1 MKIIAVD
8 DEQVSLGLLCAE
20 IRKVVPYDEL
30 VTFSLPQEALEYA
43 KSSAFDVAFFDIE
56 MPGMSGIELA
66 KQIKSLQP
74 RTNFIFVTAY
84 TKYALDAVQLH
95 SSGYLLKPVTSAAIK
110 HELDNLR
117 FPETYAKDRISVRT
131 FGEFELKVNGSV
143 VHFRRSKSKEMLAY
157 LVDRGGNGVTRKELA
172 DALFHDEEY
181 SLYTQDYMN
190 KVISELERSLK
201 EAGAE
206 KILIRRRNFYAVD
219 KAQFSCD
226 IYDYEKGVPAA
237 INRFSGEYMQPY
249 EWGAE
254 AVKKHI
260 S

>member
-1 MKIIAVD
+1 MRMIAVD

-20 IRKVVPYDEL
+20 IRKVVPQDEL

-43 KSSAFDVAFFDIE
+43 EKNSFDVAFFDIE
-56 MPGMSGIELA
+56 MPGMNGIELA
-66 KQIKSLQP
+66 KRIKKLQP

-110 HELDNLR
+110 QELDNLR
-117 FPETYAKDRISVRT
+117 FPKTYAGDHIFVKT
-131 FGEFELKVNGSV
+131 FGEFDITVNGSV

-157 LVDRGGNGVTRKELA
+157 LVDHNGEGVTRKELA
-172 DALFHDEEY
+172 AALFRDDEY

-190 KVISELERSLK
+190 KVVSELERSLK
-201 EAGAE
+201 EVGAE

-219 KAQFSCD
+219 KTQFSCD
-226 IYDYEKGVPAA
+226 LYDYIKGSPPAV
-237 INRFSGEYMQPY
+237 NLFNGDYMIPF

-254 AVKKHI
+254 AIKKYI
-260 S
+260 

>member
-1 MKIIAVD
+1 MAAF
-8 DEQVSLGLLCAE
+8 L
-20 IRKVVPYDEL
+20 L
-30 VTFSLPQEALEYA
+30 VTTLIQNFILRQVNVTGLDTIPEVDEEKWEQDYEREN
-43 KSSAFDVAFFDIE
+43 
-56 MPGMSGIELA
+56 MSEVDKA
-66 KQIKSLQP
+66 RELQP

-110 HELDNLR
+110 QELDNLR
-117 FPETYAKDRISVRT
+117 FPKAYAGDHIFVRT
-131 FGEFELKVNGSV
+131 FGEFELSVNGSE

-157 LVDRGGNGVTRKELA
+157 LVDCNGYGVTRKDIA
-172 DALFHDEEY
+172 TTLFRDEEY

-206 KILIRRRNFYAVD
+206 KMLIRRRNFYAVD
-219 KAQFSCD
+219 KTKFSCD
-226 IYDYEKGVPAA
+226 LYDYIKGVPSAV
-237 INRFSGEYMQPY
+237 NLFNGEYMLPF

-254 AVKKHI
+254 AIKKYI
-260 S
+260 

>member
-20 IRKVVPYDEL
+20 IRKVVPYDEI
-30 VTFSLPQEALEYA
+30 VTFSLPQDALEYA
-43 KSSAFDVAFFDIE
+43 RSNTFDVAFFDIE
-56 MPGMSGIELA
+56 MPGMNGIELA

-117 FPETYAKDRISVRT
+117 FPETYAKDRINVRT

-157 LVDRGGNGVTRKELA
+157 LVDRGSGVTKKELA
-172 DALFHDEEY
+172 VALFGDEEY
-181 SLYTQDYMN
+181 SPYTQDYMN
-190 KVISELERSLK
+190 KVISELERALK

-206 KILIRRRNFYAVD
+206 KMLIRRRNFYAVD
-219 KAQFSCD
+219 KTQFSCD
-226 IYDYEKGVPAA
+226 IYDYEKGVPSA
-237 INRFSGEYMQPY
+237 INLFGGEYMLPY
-249 EWGAE
+249 GWGAE

-260 S
+260 SV

>member
-1 MKIIAVD
+1 MRMIAVD

-20 IRKVVPYDEL
+20 IRKVVPNDEL

-43 KSSAFDVAFFDIE
+43 KSNAFDVAFFDIE
-56 MPGMSGIELA
+56 MPGMNGIELA
-66 KQIKSLQP
+66 KTIKKLQP

-110 HELDNLR
+110 QELDNLR
-117 FPETYAKDRISVRT
+117 FPNTYAGDHIFIRT
-131 FGEFELKVNGSV
+131 FGDFELSVSGSV

-157 LVDRGGNGVTRKELA
+157 LVDHNGEGVTRKELA
-172 DALFHDEEY
+172 YALFHDEEY
-181 SLYTQDYMN
+181 TMYTQDYIN

-206 KILIRRRNFYAVD
+206 KKLIRRRNFYAVD
-219 KAQFSCD
+219 KTQFSCD
-226 IYDYEKGVPAA
+226 LYDYIKGTPSAV
-237 INRFSGEYMQPY
+237 NLFNGEYMLPF

-254 AVKKHI
+254 AIKKYI
-260 S
+260 